1 MLFKGGTSLS
11 KAFGLISR
19 FSEDIDIT
27 VFREDIGETASVESL
42 EALSGKKRQA
52 KLDAIKDACQAYIGG
67 AFMEQLATYFRDTLE
82 RTQTDQPPK
91 VELDLDDASR
101 QSLLLWYPSVLAETD
116 GYIRPAIKIES
127 GAKSALDPNSSQ
139 AIRPYVA
146 DDVPALDLTVPN
158 IVTVDAE
165 RTFWDKIIILHGLR
179 NWFDRRG
186 ALRGGGQRVRANR
199 TTAFWNAEMRQGD
212 DDESDAIIQAMV
224 TAAPRRAADSFEVLR
239 PPTVRP
245 PEELEPVS
253 GDGAPIW
260 IKRLDL
266 RIDSGMPFRDV
277 GGTSTIGWI
286 RDAEPRPLDHCS
298 LLMFADTPF
307 PRTMVKYA
315 ELRMTATVSL
325 SVYFHAS
332 ADEIAAVGNDFVMID
347 VDARR
352 SSGGFFDQRVHIWS
366 RSGLLL
372 ATSEQM
378 VWMR

>member
-1 MLFKGGTSLS
+1 MTATIFDTATRVSPVSANRWQATTDERYWHILGPFGGWTAATLLNAVVSEASFKGDPLAITINFMAPLKPGS
-11 KAFGLISR
+11 
-19 FSEDIDIT
+19 IDIQT
-27 VFREDIGETASVESL
+27 
-42 EALSGKKRQA
+42 RQ
-52 KLDAIKDACQAYIGG
+52 
-67 AFMEQLATYFRDTLE
+67 
-82 RTQTDQPPK
+82 
-91 VELDLDDASR
+91 
-101 QSLLLWYPSVLAETD
+101 
-116 GYIRPAIKIES
+116 
-127 GAKSALDPNSSQ
+127 
-139 AIRPYVA
+139 
-146 DDVPALDLTVPN
+146 
-158 IVTVDAE
+158 
-165 RTFWDKIIILHGLR
+165 
-179 NWFDRRG
+179 
-186 ALRGGGQRVRANR
+186 VRANR

-212 DDESDAIIQAMV
+212 DEGSDAIIQAMV
-224 TAAPRRAADSFEVLR
+224 TTAPRRAADSFEVLR
-239 PPTVRP
+239 PPTVLP

-266 RIDSGMPFRDV
+266 RIDRGMPFRDV

-286 RDAEPRPLDHCS
+286 RDAELRPLDHRS

-332 ADEIAAVGNDFVMID
+332 ADEIVAVGNDFVMLD

-366 RSGLLL
+366 KSGVLL